1 MLPQK
6 PVGDAKALFGDDPEI
21 MLFIT
26 PHMAVEI
33 NRKTGLIDRLTA
45 GGKTYLGKDSCIIDV
60 MQDRHDAWGM
70 TFREWRDKIG
80 SFTLLSDE
88 EGTRFSDQDA
98 TIPSIRIIE
107 DGDVRTV
114 VEAVFGYEGS
124 RARIH
129 YKLSKQAPV
138 IDVDIRIVN
147 QEKRK
152 MFKLGLT
159 PADSAVTPL
168 LEVAFGEEPMKGDGV
183 ENVGHKY
190 VTVPASDGGRLHI
203 LNRGIYGSSLDQG
216 TLYLTLLHS
225 PGHTTHP
232 LGDRRPLPADRHADY
247 MEQGERDFSIRLVA
261 GDVADTD
268 AARAALTFN
277 ESPMA
282 VNVFPSGDGFDPCG
296 IPGGRVPYLT
306 LSRES
311 PVICTAL
318 KRSEDGQDTLVR
330 LFNPTAEDATVTVK
344 CPARE
349 LCETLTLGRYEAAT
363 YRVRAGKLVACRMDE
378 EELLR

>member
-1 MLPQK
+1 
-6 PVGDAKALFGDDPEI
+6 

-45 GGKTYLGKDSCIIDV
+45 GGKTYLGKNSCVIDV

-88 EGTRFSDQDA
+88 EGSKYSDQDV

-107 DGDVRTV
+107 DGPVRTV
-114 VEAVFGYEGS
+114 VEVVFGYEGS
-124 RARIH
+124 RARIW

-138 IDVDIRIVN
+138 IDVDVRVVN

-152 MFKLGLT
+152 LFKLGLT
-159 PADSAVTPL
+159 PADPNCSPS
-168 LEVAFGEEPMKGDGV
+168 LEVAFGEEPMKPNGV

-190 VTVPASDGGRLHI
+190 ITVTSPDGGRLNI
-203 LNRGIYGSSLDQG
+203 LNRGIYGSSWDNG

-225 PGHTTHP
+225 PGYTTHP
-232 LGDRRPLPADRHADY
+232 LGPDRPTLPSDRHADY

-261 GDVADTD
+261 GKISDT
-268 AARAALTFN
+268 ATARDALTFN
-277 ESPMA
+277 EVPMA
-282 VNVFPSGDGFDPCG
+282 VNVFPSGDGYDPDG
-296 IPGGRVPYLT
+296 VPAGRVPFLT
-306 LSRES
+306 LSQGS
-311 PVICTAL
+311 PVVLTAL
-318 KRSEDGQDTLVR
+318 KRSEDGGDWLVR
-330 LFNPTAEDATVTVK
+330 LFNPTASEAEATVK
-344 CPARE
+344 CPILE
-349 LCETLTLGRYEAAT
+349 LCETLHLGCFEAAT
-363 YRVRAGKLVACRMDE
+363 YRVREGKLIPCRMDE
-378 EELLR
+378 KI